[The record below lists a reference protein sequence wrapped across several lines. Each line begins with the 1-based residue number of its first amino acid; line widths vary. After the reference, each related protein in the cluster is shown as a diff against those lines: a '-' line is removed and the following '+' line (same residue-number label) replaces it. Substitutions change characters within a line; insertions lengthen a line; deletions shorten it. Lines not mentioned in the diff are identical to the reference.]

1 MVTITK
7 KGGANPMYHDP
18 RSGRQSSNH
27 VTTGRFSR
35 ASSNVGTGTR
45 WFTRSVL
52 IFAVPMFLRI
62 LDINIL
68 KLTSTCFKKKGI
80 FTNRS
85 FNKNLYRTFMSWTVL
100 YFVSVLKSLE
110 LNDDFDCLIRKPTP
124 HMDSSG
130 PIEVT
135 SWTTGFHAGMRL
147 RTQAGYF
154 WGAAVR
160 WRVRLTVEKAMKQ
173 KGFGKKKRRCA

>member
-7 KGGANPMYHDP
+7 KGGGANPMYHDP

-35 ASSNVGTGTR
+35 ASSNVWTGTR

-52 IFAVPMFLRI
+52 IFVVPMFLRI
-62 LDINIL
+62 LYINIL

-100 YFVSVLKSLE
+100 CFVSVFKSLE
-110 LNDDFDCLIRKPTP
+110 LCDDFDCLIRGRQLP
-124 HMDSSG
+124 HMDSSVQWG
-130 PIEVT
+130 HILNHRVPRRDEDT
-135 SWTTGFHAGMRL
+135 NPSRL
-147 RTQAGYF
+147 FLGGGGTLG
-154 WGAAVR
+154 G
-160 WRVRLTVEKAMKQ
+160 
-173 KGFGKKKRRCA
+173 

>member
-7 KGGANPMYHDP
+7 KGGGANPMYHDP

-52 IFAVPMFLRI
+52 IFVVPMSLRI
-62 LDINIL
+62 LYINIL

-85 FNKNLYRTFMSWTVL
+85 FNKNLYLYLHVL
-100 YFVSVLKSLE
+100 DGSLFCVSSQEFGAVCCWFWWSK
-110 LNDDFDCLIRKPTP
+110 IRGRQVP
-124 HMDSSG
+124 HMG
-130 PIEVT
+130 PF
-135 SWTTGFHAGMRL
+135 WTQRGHILNHMDFHAGNEVTNPSWGRYVGGFRL
-147 RTQAGYF
+147 KRP
-154 WGAAVR
+154 W
-160 WRVRLTVEKAMKQ
+160 KK
-173 KGFGKKKRRCA
+173 KGLGKKKRHCA